1 MVENLSPFIS
11 EKIDTEVFNVIKII
25 ILIQTDQFLLLQIV
39 VNFSIQHKSNVV
51 DSSLLF
57 TLLVRYHHM
66 RVLPKKCQMIQ
77 NNNNN
82 ASKRQQATVLY

>member
-1 MVENLSPFIS
+1 MENLSPFIS
-11 EKIDTEVFNVIKII
+11 QKIDTEVFNVIKII

-39 VNFSIQHKSNVV
+39 VNFSIQHKSNV

-66 RVLPKKCQMIQ
+66 RVLPRKYQMIQ